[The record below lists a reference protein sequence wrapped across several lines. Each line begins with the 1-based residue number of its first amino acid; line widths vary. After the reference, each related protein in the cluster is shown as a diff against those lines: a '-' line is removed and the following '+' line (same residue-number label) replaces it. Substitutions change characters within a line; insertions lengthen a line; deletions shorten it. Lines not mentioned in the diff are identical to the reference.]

1 MSHRS
6 SSSTCSHKINRLS
19 NLHISL
25 QTTMIQRVLSTQR
38 TTIRGIGIPLLH
50 VNRSLVSFKSA
61 AFATVS
67 KAPETAPKTPE
78 VVINQISTNKDTLP
92 GICYIFL
99 LIFIY
104 LLLHF
109 SLYKILVSFED
120 VSRALYRIQTGIKRT
135 VIVKYFFSKILI
147 LLCLPN

>member
-1 MSHRS
+1 
-6 SSSTCSHKINRLS
+6 
-19 NLHISL
+19 
-25 QTTMIQRVLSTQR
+25 MIQRVLSTQR
-38 TTIRGIGIPLLH
+38 TAIRGIGIPLLH

-104 LLLHF
+104 HF

-147 LLCLPN
+147 LLCLPNN